1 MMAAEK
7 PELVRI
13 REARQLID
21 RMRERLL
28 RPSFES
34 LAQCALDLRLA
45 VECIRKLDARLPV
58 WRGVQRK
65 ALEAEVIGLRRDI
78 QYVEALL
85 TNAGKFYAG
94 LARLAAFDQA
104 PPNYTSAGAIATAP
118 VQASKLVMHG

>member
-1 MMAAEK
+1 MATEK

-13 REARQLID
+13 REARKIIG

-34 LAQCALDLRLA
+34 LAECATDLRSA
-45 VECIRKLDARLPV
+45 VEYIRRLDAKLPV
-58 WRGVQRK
+58 WQGVQRK

-78 QYVEALL
+78 RNVEALL

-94 LARLAAFDQA
+94 LACLLASDQA
-104 PPNYTSAGAIATAP
+104 PPNYTPAGSIGAAP
-118 VQASKLVMHG
+118 LEASKLVLHG

>member
-1 MMAAEK
+1 MAGEK
-7 PELVRI
+7 LEIVRI

-34 LAQCALDLRLA
+34 LAQCSADLRSA
-45 VECIRKLDARLPV
+45 VECIRRLDANLPV

-65 ALEAEVIGLRRDI
+65 ALEAEVIGLRGDI
-78 QYVEALL
+78 QCVEALL

-94 LARLAAFDQA
+94 LARLLASDQA
-104 PPNYTSAGAIATAP
+104 PPNYTPAGSIGAAP
-118 VQASKLVMHG
+118 VEASKLVMHG